1 MWVGSWA
8 ADFPSFT
15 LLSVSLDACERA
27 QMMCLS
33 GRSPRFT
40 ISVRIPSSAV
50 GNQVLATY
58 IRSHTN
64 VLLQGRTPL
73 FLSRLLTRVPI
84 QSFERRV
91 GGRALGGSRNFE
103 VSPIQSNY
111 PHASESEWNQRW
123 LCTFVT
129 AIRLGSVQV
138 TWIYNSPSPVG

>member
-103 VSPIQSNY
+103 VSPIQSN
-111 PHASESEWNQRW
+111 QRW